1 MDGQGAVLRVGRTQR
16 IGHRIAIGVRCAG
29 QRGPHERGVF
39 VGRGRTVC
47 GNGGVVDRI
56 DSDVARIGIRRERA
70 CAATDRGID
79 FVAGCALG
87 LVPGAEH
94 DCVVQGAGKI
104 RFRFKVQQRLRVG
117 LQQQRLRQR
126 NCTDVVP
133 GRAAIGRIMPGA
145 VCRVGSNKRDAGHGA
160 GVGIHD
166 VRIAAGQRDETGNR
180 STDGTRGRAGVFV
193 FRIQDRGGRKQRRRI
208 VDVGEAHGAGDGV
221 AQVVDG
227 AAIVGLDVECRRNF
241 AAVVNKAHVA
251 GGDIRGG
258 EARCVAPDAAAEQL
272 EIAMRHARHC
282 VGEARAVRIGD
293 ADVSAGE
300 HHGAAFR
307 DCQRGAVE
315 GRRVVDVGEA
325 HGAGDG
331 VAEVVDG
338 AAIVGLD
345 VECRRNF
352 AAVVNKAHVAGGDI
366 RGGEA
371 RCVAPDAAAEQL
383 EIAMRH
389 ARHCVGEA
397 RAVRIGDADVS
408 AGEHHGAAF
417 RDCQR
422 GAVEGRRIVD
432 VGEAHGAGDGVAVGR
447 AIIGGEGKGR
457 RNFAAVVNKAHIAG
471 GDIRG
476 GEACRIAP
484 DAAAEQLEIAV
495 GHARYRVGEA

>member
-1 MDGQGAVLRVGRTQR
+1 MDGQRAVLGVGCTQR
-16 IGHRIAIGVRCAG
+16 IGHRIAIGIRCAG

-160 GVGIHD
+160 GVRVHHI
-166 VRIAAGQRDETGNR
+166 RTTAGQRNEEGNR
-180 STDGTRGRAGVFV
+180 RTDGPRWRAGVFV

-208 VDVGEAHGAGDGV
+208 
-221 AQVVDG
+221 
-227 AAIVGLDVECRRNF
+227 
-241 AAVVNKAHVA
+241 
-251 GGDIRGG
+251 
-258 EARCVAPDAAAEQL
+258 
-272 EIAMRHARHC
+272 
-282 VGEARAVRIGD
+282 
-293 ADVSAGE
+293 
-300 HHGAAFR
+300 
-307 DCQRGAVE
+307 
-315 GRRVVDVGEA
+315 VDVGEA

-352 AAVVNKAHVAGGDI
+352 AAVVDETHVVGGDI

-371 RCVAPDAAAEQL
+371 CRIAPDAAAEQL

-397 RAVRIGDADVS
+397 RAVRVGDADVAAS
-408 AGEHHGAAF
+408 ERNGAAF
-417 RDCQR
+417 RDGQR
-422 GAVEGRRIVD
+422 SAVEGRRVVD
-432 VGEAHGAGDGVAVGR
+432 VGEAHCAGDGVAEVVDGAAIVGLDV
-447 AIIGGEGKGR
+447 ECR
-457 RNFAAVVNKAHIAG
+457 RNFAAVVDETHVAG

-495 GHARYRVGEA
+495 RHARYRVGEARAVRVGDADVATGERNGAAFRDGQRGAVESRRVVDVAEAHRAGDGVAV